1 MIGVANV
8 DLVIIEEDVLNVRA
22 RSEADAREVV
32 GWVEHA
38 QALYLFS
45 GPRLTWPLTVEQL
58 QGMLAIEGLAASVVV
73 SRTGEVV
80 AHFDLTIDGALA
92 RLGRVIVKPEL
103 RGRGLAS
110 RIVDLAVAQ
119 AQRLG
124 AEVVQLNV
132 ITTNEPAIRAY
143 RRAGFDALPGA
154 SSRANVTV
162 MERPVIAAL
171 PDVDTS

>member
-8 DLVIIEEDVLNVRA
+8 DLVNIEDDVLNVRA

-32 GWVEHA
+32 GWVEDA

-45 GPRLTWPLTVEQL
+45 GPRLTWPLTVDQL

-73 SRTGEVV
+73 SQTGEVV

-110 RIVDLAVAQ
+110 RMMDLAVSQ

-124 AEVVQLNV
+124 AEVVRLNV
-132 ITTNEPAIRAY
+132 ITTNEPACRVY
-143 RRAGFDALPGA
+143 RRAGFDVLPGA
-154 SSRANVTV
+154 SSRADVTV
-162 MERPVIAAL
+162 MERPIIAPL
-171 PDVDTS
+171 P